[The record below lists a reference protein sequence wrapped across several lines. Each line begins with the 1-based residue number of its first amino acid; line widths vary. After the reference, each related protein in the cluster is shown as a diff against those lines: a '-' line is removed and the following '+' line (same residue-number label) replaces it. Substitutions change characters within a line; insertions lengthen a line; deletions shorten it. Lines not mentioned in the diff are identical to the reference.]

1 MSSIEWSFTGRT
13 VVLTGGSRGIGL
25 VSANL
30 FADAGAKVYALSR
43 STPERRL
50 SGEVEVI
57 ACDVAVKDELSAAVD
72 QIAADGGGHI
82 DVCVANAGVCMVE
95 DFAQTDPAEWSR
107 VIDVNLLGVMRTW
120 QAVLPHMA
128 RDGRGGRLIA
138 NSSAAG
144 VRGESPIPAYCA
156 SKAALTGLAQSLAIR
171 YADRGITVN
180 AVAPGEIDTDMNRG
194 ARELMAQS
202 QGRSSDELM
211 QEMLSEHIPAGRLG
225 REQDIAALIAF
236 LASEE
241 ASYITGQTIVIDGG
255 QLLI

>member
-1 MSSIEWSFTGRT
+1 MSNIEWSFEGQA

-25 VSANL
+25 TTANL

-43 STPERRL
+43 SAPDRRL
-50 SGEVEVI
+50 SEEVEVI
-57 ACDVAVKDELSAAVD
+57 ACDVVSQHDLAEAMR

-82 DVCVANAGVCMVE
+82 DICVANAGVCMVE

-107 VIDVNLLGVMRTW
+107 VLDVNLLGVMRTW

-128 RDGRGGRLIA
+128 KGGRGGRLIA

-144 VRGESPIPAYCA
+144 VRAESPIPAYCA
-156 SKAALTGLAQSLAIR
+156 SKAALTGLVQSLAIR

-194 ARELMAQS
+194 ARELVAQS
-202 QGRSSDELM
+202 QGRSSEELL

-225 REQDIAALIAF
+225 REQDIAASIAF